1 MVGLMNHAQIND
13 VTFSRK
19 VCTTSIENGW
29 RESHRREQIISMA
42 YDARALANLLLDWA
56 EDLRFPL
63 THMALHKI
71 LFYANGWFL
80 AEHNMPLVKQPF
92 EAWEHGPVL
101 RSLYKAFKGAGKNP
115 VADRASYFNPIT
127 NETSVLTADITP
139 ADSAFLCNILRAY
152 GHVDALELSHMT
164 HRKGS
169 PWDQIWNSTTGRV
182 SLGMTISDD
191 LIRQDF
197 LNQRSPLLSDIAIST
212 SRA

>member
-1 MVGLMNHAQIND
+1 
-13 VTFSRK
+13 
-19 VCTTSIENGW
+19 
-29 RESHRREQIISMA
+29 MA

-101 RSLYKAFKGAGKNP
+101 RSLYKAFQGAGKKP
-115 VADRASYFNPIT
+115 VTERVYYFNPVT
-127 NETSVLTADITP
+127 NETTALIADILP
-139 ADSAFLCNILRAY
+139 ADSVFLHNILRAY
-152 GHVDALELSHMT
+152 GHVDALELSKMT

-169 PWDQIWNSTTGRV
+169 PWDQMWNSTTGRI

-191 LIRQDF
+191 SIRQDF
-197 LNQRSPLLSDIAIST
+197 LNQRAFFLSDVTSSR